1 VILKSLLKTTDRKSY
16 RQGVSG
22 PAELSEGLP
31 PDRATLFAY
40 DLIVLGSLAAA
51 ELSAEQHQLLHD
63 FVSVRGGS
71 LLVLAGHNALQDG
84 LWQGTPLEGMLPVSL
99 VTSGGY
105 GPRQGQAQ
113 VTAAGALSAITA
125 LPSGE
130 GGDAWQTLPALADYQ
145 PLGALKPGAT
155 ALLNFVDSQTGQVL
169 PLLVTQ
175 PYGLGS
181 VALLATA
188 STWRW
193 QTRTPETD
201 PRHQR
206 FWRQL
211 TRQLAEQAPRPV
223 EVSIAAGA
231 DQLQLRLML
240 RDAGFDPLP
249 ATGVRASLTAP
260 DGNESRLA
268 LQATGLSGE
277 YLARAPDRV
286 EGVHRI
292 DVNLADGSSYTRF
305 ARVGGENREFRQPLQ
320 NVDLL
325 QRIARHSGGSYWTPE
340 TAPGIASALNYS
352 SAGVL
357 ERHLLPL
364 WDMPAIFL
372 MLLLLKVAE
381 WLLRRHW
388 KRI

>member
-1 VILKSLLKTTDRKSY
+1 
-16 RQGVSG
+16 
-22 PAELSEGLP
+22 
-31 PDRATLFAY
+31 
-40 DLIVLGSLAAA
+40 
-51 ELSAEQHQLLHD
+51 
-63 FVSVRGGS
+63 
-71 LLVLAGHNALQDG
+71 
-84 LWQGTPLEGMLPVSL
+84 
-99 VTSGGY
+99 
-105 GPRQGQAQ
+105 
-113 VTAAGALSAITA
+113 
-125 LPSGE
+125 
-130 GGDAWQTLPALADYQ
+130 
-145 PLGALKPGAT
+145 
-155 ALLNFVDSQTGQVL
+155 
-169 PLLVTQ
+169 
-175 PYGLGS
+175 
-181 VALLATA
+181 
-188 STWRW
+188 
-193 QTRTPETD
+193 
-201 PRHQR
+201 
-206 FWRQL
+206 
-211 TRQLAEQAPRPV
+211 
-223 EVSIAAGA
+223 
-231 DQLQLRLML
+231 
-240 RDAGFDPLP
+240 
-249 ATGVRASLTAP
+249 
-260 DGNESRLA
+260 LA

-305 ARVGGENREFRQPLQ
+305 ARVGGDNREFRQPLQ